1 MTARRMFLLSGLLAG
16 TAFAIGTLVFQG
28 SIPKAVADDSLHT
41 TSLALATKDYGFG
54 SGSQSVIVASFES
67 TDMDDHKTQITIHV
81 RPYGSSERAV
91 FGGFST
97 RDDGALWQELS
108 CPAGAYSAS
117 GTIWRVVYEAYD
129 SGGDM
134 NWSYER
140 QLTVP

>member
-1 MTARRMFLLSGLLAG
+1 MIALRMFLFSALLAG
-16 TAFAIGTLVFQG
+16 TALAIGCLVFQG
-28 SIPKAVADDSLHT
+28 PIPEAVADDSLHT

-54 SGSQSVIVASFES
+54 SGTQSAIVASFGS
-67 TDMDDHKTQITIHV
+67 TDTGDHKTQITINV
-81 RPYGSSERAV
+81 RPYGSSEHVV
-91 FGGFST
+91 FGGFAT
-97 RDDGALWQELS
+97 RDDGPLRQELS